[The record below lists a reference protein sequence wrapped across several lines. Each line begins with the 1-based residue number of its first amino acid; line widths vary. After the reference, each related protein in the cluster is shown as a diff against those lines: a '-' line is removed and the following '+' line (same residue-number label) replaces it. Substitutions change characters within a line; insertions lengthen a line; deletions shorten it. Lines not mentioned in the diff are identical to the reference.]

1 MMPFRESF
9 ENVNQEREDEIVDPT
24 NVPCERVFGLLKFA
38 EKALPNLQF
47 GLLAQHTMAK
57 FNKVSEVLPNI
68 DPAKLEQFHSEVS
81 VIEKRMKQNHLDQQ
95 ANILAAARRV
105 RDEVLDSFSL
115 FFQIYC

>member
-1 MMPFRESF
+1 M
-9 ENVNQEREDEIVDPT
+9 
-24 NVPCERVFGLLKFA
+24 
-38 EKALPNLQF
+38 QF

-68 DPAKLEQFHSEVS
+68 DPAKLDQFHSEVS
-81 VIEKRMKQNHLDQQ
+81 IIEKRMKQDHLDQQ